1 MRLKTSVKLIGMLSI
16 ILISTISCQEP
27 QQLQPFPALSSN
39 IPSPLPPGS
48 NAPLPLPPGSNA
60 PLPLPPGSNA
70 PLPLPPGSNQ
80 PSSPPPA
87 DPIEIPKLSDL
98 PQIPP
103 PLTVTPT
110 DVEPILSDLP
120 QIPPPLTVTPND
132 VSPIKIHAILITD
145 DESLQRVPV
154 VATAL
159 TDDQENNA
167 RASGALSE
175 ISGSSYGDIS
185 TAQAAVKNM
194 IADLN
199 EDFYK
204 LYPKNYWPG
213 FELKKVS
220 VRYDKEHAKTHS
232 LQENTDALTALSTVG
247 LTDHLNLFISDLNES
262 GSQGVTLLSGNIMAN
277 KGAPI
282 LLSNS
287 AMTATFIH
295 EMGHVI
301 GVEHIAGTIPPSTYK
316 PGGRPGYKLDLPD
329 GSVFGYSSMDH
340 SNPENSHMS
349 GWTENVYDPKSGFEG
364 SLYLTNQTQSLLSP
378 TYGRLFSEALRTWLI
393 NNHVIGLDS
402 PRTGYTGVDTD
413 NNRDATAFWSW
424 GNEIIPTH
432 PTLLKQLTYRNVFQ
446 DCVVNA
452 VGPELAS
459 EVEIIVLSGE
469 DHISVGMP
477 SKPEF
482 EKVYACTDKYFL
494 GKDSSILDELFLQIP
509 DELQAIF
516 PNLATSSSNYNQ
528 AAAAWESGDS
538 TAVRLGYRNSD
549 GVWQKTESFTR
560 DNNIIESSISM
571 NAKGEALAIWTHW
584 KGPGIETAYHGAD
597 KEKWNTPLLISEA
610 TSQSAVTKRSRVAIN
625 DNGEAAAIWLSKAD
639 TDAETQLIFK
649 SRSAEGVWS
658 KTLVL
663 QQTGQLI
670 ELPALALNN
679 NGDALVTWQEM
690 SSQGTFTIK
699 GRYHIGTN
707 KYWSKVETY
716 SNGSKHAGFA
726 QPALNSDGNALI
738 YWREA
743 DTDTAQLITLP
754 FKEFKILSPSAHLS
768 VRSRTADGLL
778 GTVHQLSPDGNDA
791 FNSAVEV
798 PDHNIVFTDKGEAV
812 AVWHAFDGNDYR
824 IYVARMNI
832 DGVWGAP
839 VALSKSGHHAKLPS
853 MAIADDGSIAVTWQ
867 RSDGLHSRIRGSIF
881 NSGLSQ
887 WSEPISLSKSGAP
900 AFWSNISFDGNGKF
914 TVLWSR
920 YNNGSYIVESKQGEL
935 VQ

>member
-27 QQLQPFPALSSN
+27 QQLQPSPALS
-39 IPSPLPPGS
+39 
-48 NAPLPLPPGSNA
+48 SNA

-103 PLTVTPT
+103 PLTVTPTDVDLISVTPT

-413 NNRDATAFWSW
+413 NRDATAFWSW

-469 DHISVGMP
+469 DHISVGIP